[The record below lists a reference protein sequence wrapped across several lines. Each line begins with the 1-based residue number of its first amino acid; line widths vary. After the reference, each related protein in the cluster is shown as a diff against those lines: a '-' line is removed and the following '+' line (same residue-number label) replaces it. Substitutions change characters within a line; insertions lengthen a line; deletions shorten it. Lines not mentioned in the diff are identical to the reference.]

1 LAATQKVGKKTTAVV
16 KWLKLSPYT
25 PIEVTHYRLKRK
37 APTLYSY
44 YYPQIF
50 MWEQKLKKGIKNLQ
64 RNLGFS
70 TNNFQT
76 IKKA

>member
-1 LAATQKVGKKTTAVV
+1 MKLITT
-16 KWLKLSPYT
+16 P
-25 PIEVTHYRLKRK
+25 K
-37 APTLYSY
+37 AY
-44 YYPQIF
+44 YYPQKF
-50 MWEQKLKKGIKNLQ
+50 MWKKKLKKGIKHLQ